1 MTHDH
6 AVALTLLPTMP
17 RVGLTDRLRQND
29 PTLIELARPLLEQAR
44 ELRSAVERHGI
55 LTVSWNQ
62 PDYPQHLLTIADA
75 PPALWYR
82 GHLASIRRPGVALV
96 GARAASSVGLEAA
109 RRLAA
114 GVAARGLTVVSG
126 LARGVDSEAHAG
138 ALTTGRT
145 AAVLGGGVDEIY
157 PPEHADLAALI
168 AREGIVLSE
177 FPPGTPALP
186 FHFPLRNRI
195 ISGLSRIVV
204 VVEAAQKSGSLITAA
219 CALEQGREV
228 MAVPGSVLH
237 GRNRGGHALIRDG
250 AKIVETADDIV
261 GEVMGSP
268 VLAPLGAIDTTL
280 AETSTSGKDVLSVM
294 EPGTPCGVDELA
306 ARSGLDGPGVLR
318 ALTDLELAGL
328 VRRVAAGCY
337 SRVS

>member
-6 AVALTLLPTMP
+6 AVALTLLPTLP
-17 RVGLTDRLRQND
+17 RVGLTDRLQQRD
-29 PTLIELARPLLEQAR
+29 PALIELAEPLLERAR
-44 ELRSAVERHGI
+44 ELQSAVERQGI
-55 LTVSWNQ
+55 RTISWNQ
-62 PDYPQHLLTIADA
+62 PGYPRHLLTIADA

-82 GHLASIRRPGVALV
+82 GDLACVSQPGVALV
-96 GARAASSVGLEAA
+96 GARAASSAGLEAA

-114 GVAARGLTVVSG
+114 GVAGRGLTVISG

-138 ALTTGRT
+138 ALSTGRT
-145 AAVLGGGVDEIY
+145 AAVLGGGVDNVY
-157 PPEHADLAALI
+157 PPEHAGLASLI
-168 AREGIVLSE
+168 AREGVVVSE
-177 FPPGTPALP
+177 FPPGMPALP

-195 ISGLSRIVV
+195 ISGLARIVV
-204 VVEAAQKSGSLITAA
+204 VVEAAEKSGSLITAA

-228 MAVPGSVLH
+228 MAVPGNVLY
-237 GRNRGGHALIRDG
+237 GRNKGGHALIRDG

-268 VLAPLGAIDTTL
+268 VLAPAGLVNATL
-280 AETSTSGKDVLSVM
+280 AETSTSGQRVLSEM
-294 EPGTPCGVDELA
+294 ERGAPCDVDELA

-328 VRRVAAGCY
+328 VKRVGAGCY
-337 SRVS
+337 SRLS